1 MTNCNFSG
9 IIISTAKY
17 WLKKAIK
24 NQAGCNPALKKS
36 FPNNFV
42 FCFASYQIIEYFQLK
57 VNIRAVNLFKKEG
70 KELVSLVKNI
80 KSLCSNKKTSIP
92 KLEKELGFGNGAI
105 YNWDKNS
112 PTLAKVIRVSNYF
125 GVTIDFLVNQEID
138 KAENCIQ
145 AQQGPAA

>member
-1 MTNCNFSG
+1 M
-9 IIISTAKY
+9 
-17 WLKKAIK
+17 
-24 NQAGCNPALKKS
+24 
-36 FPNNFV
+36 
-42 FCFASYQIIEYFQLK
+42 
-57 VNIRAVNLFKKEG
+57 
-70 KELVSLVKNI
+70 SLVKNI